1 MQKKI
6 TFKVDGEDLEAI
18 EDLKKSNPNFR
29 EFSIGAIYRT
39 AFNAFLQQNDYILTS
54 DLSTEELVTL
64 FKDPEQVPK
73 WIRKNAYVKS
83 YHRVRWTW
91 LKRYKREELIDALHA
106 FTLSDIDT
114 PMPTGFGECEMLKV
128 SADTLH
134 AYLSDQ
140 RAVIFQ
146 KRGAPFTKNDEALQ
160 KTLFNFYGHDWA
172 APYFPTSR

>member
-1 MQKKI
+1 MKKKV
-6 TFKVDGEDLEAI
+6 TFQVDVEDLDTI
-18 EDLKKSNPNFR
+18 EDLKKANPNFR
-29 EFSIGAIYRT
+29 ELSIGALFRT
-39 AFNAFLQQNDYILTS
+39 AFNAFMKQNDYVLTS
-54 DLSTEELVTL
+54 DLSNEELVAL
-64 FKDPEQVPK
+64 FDDPKRVPK
-73 WIRKNAYVKS
+73 WIRKNAYARP

-114 PMPTGFGECEMLKV
+114 PMPTGFGEWEMLKV

-146 KRGAPFTKNDEALQ
+146 TRGAPLTGKDEALQ
-160 KTLFNFYGHDWA
+160 KAMFTLYGHDWA
-172 APYFPTSR
+172 APFFPTPR